1 MPKVILSLT
10 DKVEEQFGYP
20 QQWFKP
26 EADCKFVTVK
36 EFIDNPKTVET
47 WRYLNSYNDNIEFSN
62 EVYEYID
69 ERFFTEAEQVE
80 RKKARDLKRG

>member
-1 MPKVILSLT
+1 MSKIILSLT

-20 QQWFKP
+20 RQWFKP
-26 EADCKFVTVK
+26 GANLKFVTVK

-47 WRYLNSYNDNIEFSN
+47 WRFLNSYNNDIKFSN

-69 ERFFTEAEQVE
+69 KRFFTKRERAE
-80 RKKARDLKRG
+80 RKKVRDLQRR

>member
-20 QQWFKP
+20 QEWFKP

-36 EFIDNPKTVET
+36 EFIDNPETVGT
-47 WRYLNSYNDNIEFSN
+47 WRYLNSYKGEIGFSN
-62 EVYEYID
+62 DVYEYVD
-69 ERFFTEAEQVE
+69 EKFFTEEERFE
-80 RKKARDLKRG
+80 RKKARDLKK

>member
-20 QQWFKP
+20 QEWFKP

-36 EFIDNPKTVET
+36 EFIDNPETVER
-47 WRYLNSYNDNIEFSN
+47 WRYLNSHNNDIKFSN

-69 ERFFTEAEQVE
+69 RRFFTEEEQSE
-80 RKKARDLKRG
+80 RKIARDLQK